1 MKAREF
7 NGFLKKIHNDSH
19 AIEILYTFY
28 YPRIVRHIGG
38 KYGCI
43 LAEDVAQE
51 FFLQFTQICDKQEYV
66 EYPTSW
72 VYACAENIAKRKI
85 YHESKYTYLLQ
96 ETVAAKNDDSTIN
109 RLFAEDILKDLNE
122 TEREIIYLYYWEGYN
137 QNEIADM
144 LTLTPSNVRQIHSR
158 AIKKLKNILKV
169 SQL

>member
-1 MKAREF
+1 M
-7 NGFLKKIHNDSH
+7 
-19 AIEILYTFY
+19 
-28 YPRIVRHIGG
+28 
-38 KYGCI
+38 
-43 LAEDVAQE
+43 
-51 FFLQFTQICDKQEYV
+51 
-66 EYPTSW
+66 
-72 VYACAENIAKRKI
+72 
-85 YHESKYTYLLQ
+85 Q